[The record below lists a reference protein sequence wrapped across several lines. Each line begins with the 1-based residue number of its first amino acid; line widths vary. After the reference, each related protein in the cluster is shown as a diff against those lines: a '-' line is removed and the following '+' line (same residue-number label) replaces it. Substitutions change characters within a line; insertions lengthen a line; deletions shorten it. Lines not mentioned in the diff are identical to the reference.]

1 MSFWRDIKNSI
12 FSFPFY
18 KEVKER
24 PVSRAV
30 KFLLRLAAL
39 TTVLISIRLSF
50 DALYWIEK
58 IGAWMEESLPE
69 ITVTGGQASSPAQQ
83 PYQIEAEGKNFVFV
97 LDTTGA
103 IQEVPA
109 QYPSGI
115 LVTKNRL
122 IFKENNFQKREYD
135 LAQLSGVALNKQT
148 IGELKRIL
156 KILAVPLLTVGL
168 FLYLFFARLI
178 QVLFFSLISVVI
190 NLAGGIG
197 LSYQAMFAIGVYAL
211 VPCSLLGTL
220 VALIGKP
227 LLLFPAVYLSSYL
240 TYLVIG
246 ILQCKR

>member
-24 PVSRAV
+24 PVSRAM
-30 KFLLRLAAL
+30 KFLLRLVVL
-39 TTVLISIRLSF
+39 MTVLISIRLSF

-58 IGAWMEESLPE
+58 IGTWMGESLPE
-69 ITVTGGQASSPAQQ
+69 ITVTHGEASSPVQQ
-83 PYQIEAEGKNFVFV
+83 PYQVEAEGKNFVFV
-97 LDTTGA
+97 LDTTGV

-115 LVTKNRL
+115 LVTKNHL
-122 IFKENNFQKREYD
+122 IFKENAFQKREYD
-135 LAQLSGVALNKQT
+135 LAQLSGVVLNKQT
-148 IGELKRIL
+148 IQGLKRTL
-156 KILAVPLLTVGL
+156 KILMVPLLVVGL
-168 FLYLFFARLI
+168 FLYLFLARLI
-178 QVLFFSLISVVI
+178 QVLFFSLISIVI
-190 NLAGGIG
+190 NLAGEIG
-197 LSYQAMFAIGVYAL
+197 LSYQSMFTIGIYAL

-220 VALIGKP
+220 VVLIGKP
-227 LLLFPAVYLSSYL
+227 LLLFPAVYLSGYL

>member
-1 MSFWRDIKNSI
+1 VSFFRDIKNSI

-18 KEVKER
+18 KEAKER

-30 KFLLRLAAL
+30 KFLLGLVAL
-39 TTVLISIRLSF
+39 MTVLISIRLSF

-58 IGAWMEESLPE
+58 IGAWMGESLPE
-69 ITVTGGQASSPAQQ
+69 ITVTGGEASSPVHQ
-83 PYQIEAEGKNFVFV
+83 PYQVEAEGKNFVFV
-97 LDTTGA
+97 LDTTGS
-103 IQEVPA
+103 IGDVPA

-135 LAQLSGVALNKQT
+135 LARLSGVVVNKQT
-148 IGELKRIL
+148 IEELKRTL
-156 KILAVPLLTVGL
+156 KILAVPLLAVGL
-168 FLYLFFARLI
+168 FLYFFFARLI

-190 NLAGGIG
+190 NLAGEIG

-240 TYLVIG
+240 IYLVIG
-246 ILQCKR
+246 ILHSKR